1 LRPIHIPIIKFVP
14 VEIVRSN
21 FRTVDTAE
29 AKRAFDLQIQ
39 TRKSRTAADS
49 AKRDARDGGD
59 STLRIS
65 RGEKPPQEKPAD
77 RS

>member
-1 LRPIHIPIIKFVP
+1 MIKFVP
-14 VEIVRSN
+14 VSVVRSN
-21 FRTVDTAE
+21 FRNVDTAE
-29 AKRAFDLQIQ
+29 ARRAFDPQIQ

-65 RGEKPPQEKPAD
+65 KGEKPPQGKPAN

>member
-1 LRPIHIPIIKFVP
+1 
-14 VEIVRSN
+14 
-21 FRTVDTAE
+21 VDTAE

-39 TRKSRTAADS
+39 TRKSRTAADT
-49 AKRDARDGGD
+49 AERDARDGGD
-59 STLRIS
+59 STLQIS